1 MLTRGAASV
10 AVIRRFRCPRLNR
23 ADSIVGCSL
32 PTDGFVAQDLYCA
45 VMGFLWHYEGCAAA
59 AVSETRGPS

>member
-1 MLTRGAASV
+1 MMLISGA
-10 AVIRRFRCPRLNR
+10 PRL
-23 ADSIVGCSL
+23 L

-59 AVSETRGPS
+59 AVSEARRLP